1 MESEMQPKPT
11 LVPKSQDEAKL
22 LEAIKAGG
30 IPTVEDF
37 KSLILRLDNHH
48 ILARVFLLDGTPFVF
63 SKSPMKYIIFK
74 EQVASE
80 FTLGSQDVCIVGS
93 ARLGFSPSGHK
104 FGRAFAETS
113 DVDVVLIS
121 EPLFLEGSQALLQEL
136 NDVGPGIKYEASPKT
151 VEVEGRD
158 WDKVKKAIRNFV
170 FNNFNPGLLRHGHP
184 LRSRILDGI
193 ESTTGLFLAL
203 EPQIFVSKI
212 RCRVFRSWK
221 AAEDYYANSLRV
233 AQSQMKGE
241 PVDEIIED
249 EEEATPSTVNE
260 NT

>member
-1 MESEMQPKPT
+1 MHSKLNSM
-11 LVPKSQDEAKL
+11 PKSQDETKL
-22 LEAIKAGG
+22 LDAIKSGG
-30 IPTVEDF
+30 IPTVDDF

-80 FTLGSQDVCIVGS
+80 FNLGSQDVCIVGS
-93 ARLGFSPSGHK
+93 ARLGFSPSGRK
-104 FGRAFAETS
+104 FGQPFAETS

-121 EPLFLEGSQALLQEL
+121 ESLFLEGSQALLQEL
-136 NDVGPGIKYEASPKT
+136 NEVPPGIQF
-151 VEVEGRD
+151 EGSAQDVHVKSRD
-158 WDKVKKAIRNFV
+158 WQKVKKAIRNFV
-170 FNNFNPGLLRHGHP
+170 FNNFNPGLLTYGHP
-184 LRSRILDGI
+184 LRARILDGI

-221 AAEDYYANSLRV
+221 AAEDYYANSLRQ
-233 AQSQMKGE
+233 AQSQLKGE
-241 PVDEIIED
+241 NVTEVIED
-249 EEEATPSTVNE
+249 DEEPTSAAQGTT
-260 NT
+260 